1 MLEFLRKLFA
11 YDKWAIDRS
20 LASLEKTVNSR
31 ACAMLSHVLLAE
43 KIWLTRLKGEDSS
56 SIAVFEELSLD
67 DCTNLSNELQSA
79 YLAYLDSLDEPVWIP
94 LFLTKIHKVFSF
106 RPRSETF

>member
-67 DCTNLSNELQSA
+67 
-79 YLAYLDSLDEPVWIP
+79 EPVWIP

>member
-1 MLEFLRKLFA
+1 MLEFLRRLFV

-20 LASLEKTVNSR
+20 LASLEKSVNSR

-56 SIAVFEELSLD
+56 SIAVFEELSLA
-67 DCTNLSNELQSA
+67 DCARMFDELLSA
-79 YLAYLDSLDEPVWIP
+79 YLTYLDSLDDVDLDSVVTYKNTKGLQFQTPV
-94 LFLTKIHKVFSF
+94 K
-106 RPRSETF
+106 